1 VSIIDGISV
10 PPSWTVRPFGRVA
23 ARIQLAGQPNL
34 EPLSVFLDEGV
45 VPRSSRQDNHNQLG
59 EDLAKYLIV
68 QPGDI
73 VFNKLRTWQGGLG
86 VSRYEGI
93 VSPAYFVCR
102 PKSEYDPRYLHYL
115 LHSQPYLQEL
125 TRISKWMP
133 PSQFDIG
140 WEQLRLLPV
149 FAPPR
154 AVQARIADYLDSTT
168 TRIDALIAK
177 KRRMIDLLEE
187 RVNAQV
193 SDYIRRS
200 PLAGEGEVEV
210 VPIRR
215 VLTKLER
222 WADGGNMVTAFR
234 DGEVTTRE
242 ARNREG
248 FTNAWTE
255 TARVQQ
261 VEVGDVVIHGLD
273 GFSGAIGDART
284 AGVCSPVYHVC
295 IPKQGDGT
303 FYGRML
309 RLLAVNGYLG
319 NFAIST
325 RERAVDFRNW
335 DLFGRIPV
343 PLVPTDEQ
351 RAIGDEIRKIRP
363 LRDRIVAS
371 EALALEHRQA
381 LITAAV
387 TGKLE
392 IPVPEAVA

>member
-1 VSIIDGISV
+1 MKTLPAKYLYELRDE
-10 PPSWTVRPFGRVA
+10 RVGKG
-23 ARIQLAGQPNL
+23 LDLPL
-34 EPLSVFLDEGV
+34 LSVSLYRGV
-45 VPRSSRQDNHNQLG
+45 VPRSEMTGTEPRAD
-59 EDLAKYLIV
+59 DLSNYKLCRPNEIV
-68 QPGDI
+68 I
-73 VFNKLRTWQGGLG
+73 NRMSAFQGAIGI
-86 VSRYEGI
+86 SHCHGI
-93 VSPAYFVCR
+93 VSPEYLVLRPRNDVDARFLTYLMKSTWFVGEMTAR
-102 PKSEYDPRYLHYL
+102 VRGIGSADQGNVRTPRINPSDLGSIPVSVPPL
-115 LHSQPYLQEL
+115 MLQQ
-125 TRISKWMP
+125 T
-133 PSQFDIG
+133 
-140 WEQLRLLPV
+140 
-149 FAPPR
+149 
-154 AVQARIADYLDSTT
+154 IADYLDSTT

-200 PLAGEGEVEV
+200 PLAGEGEIEV

-273 GFSGAIGDART
+273 GFSGAIGDARR

-295 IPKQGDGT
+295 TLKQGDST

-309 RLLAVNGYLG
+309 RLLAVTGYLG

-363 LRDRIVAS
+363 LRDRIAAS
-371 EALALEHRQA
+371 EALALEYRQA

-387 TGKLE
+387 TGELE
-392 IPVPEAVA
+392 IAAPEAVA